1 MDRMFVNYIFKF
13 QKNVSESDDLLLKGL
28 ALLTNKKETMV
39 SNRIYLA
46 IDSKGIW
53 LCSSTVI
60 NCMETDTLDG
70 KYIER
75 GEMPPYILDKIYSK
89 DFKITYKDSLILDYV
104 V

>member
-1 MDRMFVNYIFKF
+1 MERMFVNYIFEF

-28 ALLTNKKETMV
+28 AILTNKKETMI

-46 IDSKGIW
+46 IASNGIW
-53 LCSSTVI
+53 LSSSTII
-60 NCMETDTLDG
+60 NGMETDTLDG

-75 GEMPPYILDKIYSK
+75 KNIPSYISDKIYSK
-89 DFKITYKDSLILDYV
+89 DLKIIYKDSLILDYV